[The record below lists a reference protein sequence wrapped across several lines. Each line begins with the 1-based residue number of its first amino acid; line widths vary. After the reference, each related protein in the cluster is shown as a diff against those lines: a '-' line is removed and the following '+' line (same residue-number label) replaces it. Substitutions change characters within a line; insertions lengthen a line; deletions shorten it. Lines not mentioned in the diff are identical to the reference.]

1 MGTTPNTAAICVR
14 RSSADERDA
23 DDSDR
28 SGRGLPGVG
37 HIVQNPSVQGVRRL
51 SGQARGSVTT
61 IIAGNV
67 FLRRPGP

>member
-1 MGTTPNTAAICVR
+1 VFLIVGFCGI
-14 RSSADERDA
+14 RS
-23 DDSDR
+23 
-28 SGRGLPGVG
+28 GVG